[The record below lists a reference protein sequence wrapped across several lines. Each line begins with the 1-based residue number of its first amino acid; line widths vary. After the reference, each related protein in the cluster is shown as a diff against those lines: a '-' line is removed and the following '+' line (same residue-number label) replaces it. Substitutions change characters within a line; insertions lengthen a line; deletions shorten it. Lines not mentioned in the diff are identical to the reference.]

1 MKRMTNRFAG
11 GFVAPFAAAG
21 FLLAR
26 PRLWGYVVVPLILNA
41 LLTAGILYYGYTQVY
56 QPLTAGQE
64 GITGTAITMGL
75 ALLLLIAGG
84 FAFLIL
90 SGIVGAPFYDLMAER
105 IEREYFRNRPE
116 LLAPG
121 MTLME
126 GILHSLKES
135 LRRWGLALL
144 FLGFAFLLNFV
155 PLVGSL
161 FAAAAGLVTGGFF
174 LVLDAFSYP
183 LDRRRVLLGRKAVYI
198 RRHGAVSF
206 GLAVGLL
213 LLYAIAC
220 AWLFAPPLS
229 AIAGTRL
236 YCERVEA

>member
-1 MKRMTNRFAG
+1 M
-11 GFVAPFAAAG
+11 
-21 FLLAR
+21 AR
-26 PRLWGYVVVPLILNA
+26 PRLWGYVIAPLILNT
-41 LLTAGILYYGYTQVY
+41 LLTAGILYYGYTRVY
-56 QPLTAGQE
+56 QPLTVEQE
-64 GITGTAITMGL
+64 GITGTAIAIGL
-75 ALLLLIAGG
+75 ALLLLIVGG
-84 FAFLIL
+84 FTFIIL

-121 MTLME
+121 MTLTE

-144 FLGFAFLLNFV
+144 FLGFTFLLNFV
-155 PLVGSL
+155 PLIGSL
-161 FAAAAGLVTGGFF
+161 FAATAGLATGGFF

-183 LDRRRVLLGRKAVYI
+183 LDRRRVLMGSKVIYI
-198 RRHGAVSF
+198 RQQGAVSL

-229 AIAGTRL
+229 VIAGTRL
-236 YCERVEA
+236 YCERAEV